1 MMYVTLIVSYK
12 ICIFKLVLH
21 VLVLSGSLYLK
32 QVKDPIKFFSH
43 YFTIVPLNS
52 SLVPFCMYSPFSKC
66 TPLKTKH

>member
-43 YFTIVPLNS
+43 NFTIVPLI
-52 SLVPFCMYSPFSKC
+52 SLVPLCMYSPFSKC